1 MRKKDMITRDVLR
14 HSVSKIGLFSLM
26 CLLPFI
32 GFAHKP
38 EMALKD
44 SKEQLLVRDSS
55 ILTGQL
61 KNGFTYYIK
70 SNVHGANKI
79 HYSLIL
85 KAGAMDEDDSQRG
98 LAHFNEHI
106 SFDGTP
112 SFPHN
117 IVDGAFIKNID
128 RNDLYINAFTT
139 STETVYSLAFPD
151 DRKTLQDTA
160 ISLMSEWLMSDFDS
174 DESIEK
180 QKHIIAKEWLEFQ
193 NASERMRL
201 KWHPALFNDVKW
213 GYRRSIGEIDIINKA
228 SKEEIVRFRKDW
240 YRPDL
245 AAISIVGN
253 FDKDEMFKKV
263 ELYFLKHQNTKSN
276 RAKEEVIIPRT
287 ETRNVIVTSD
297 KDEKF
302 SYMSMYNRRP
312 NPNLSTK
319 DGVKRLLSYNIINR
333 IASERYMDCQEKNSD
348 VVIYIGGTIS
358 SILQPDNLYS
368 PYVSFTKGQVVKALE
383 ILARE
388 QERMVQHGYLDEEFN
403 AAIKMS
409 HDQYSRALEG
419 GGSKSPQQWVKAI
432 EQDFLNSSL
441 AMTPQEEAK
450 VYLPILETITKED
463 IEHLQQDLW
472 AEYNSLLLITVPQE
486 DLSTVPSKEKILE
499 IMTQMKNEKHA
510 AYQKTVLNE
519 EAFTINHLGKSGE
532 LKRKEKVE
540 EELPIYKMTLSNGVK
555 IVYYED
561 STKNDMIY
569 FEAVSKGG
577 KFSQNSRNKKLADL
591 TCDIIN
597 NGPIGIYTKPQFSRY
612 LGQDNM
618 NMDLSIK
625 DGTENIKG
633 RVSSSSLELLLKRL
647 YLLFNE
653 FDVDEYQGIF
663 TQRLSF
669 FNASYISNNSYYS
682 RFIDNKRSELENV
695 DNTVLKDAELVE
707 VKEVMDRHFGK
718 MSDFTFYFTGA
729 LSKIEF
735 ESLVL
740 KYLGTGKKQKAE
752 RESELSI
759 NTLSGEHHFILK
771 KGTDPRANVTY
782 TIGAPLAMDLNNTS
796 ILHMVVFILNKHIY
810 EHIREK
816 LHLVYSSNTELK
828 VQMFGGERA
837 DIITTFQCDPKD
849 SKTIY
854 SEINKIVEKFIEN
867 GFDSKEVELVRGMVI
882 HSKKTYASNDNFR
895 LGAIRGHDQYYNN
908 DYTQYLNNISFIEN
922 ITLEDLQKAL
932 SQIYNNPKSLKAG
945 FVQLAE

>member
-1 MRKKDMITRDVLR
+1 MRKKDITTRDVLR
-14 HSVSKIGLFSLM
+14 HSFSKIGLLSFM

-55 ILTGQL
+55 MLTGKL
-61 KNGFTYYIK
+61 KNGLTYYIK
-70 SNVHGANKI
+70 GDVNNANKI

-112 SFPHN
+112 SFPQN
-117 IVDGAFIKNID
+117 LVDGTFIKNID

-139 STETVYSLAFPD
+139 KTETVYSLVLPN

-160 ISLMSEWLMSDFDS
+160 ISLLSEWLMCDFDS

-180 QKHIIAKEWLEFQ
+180 QKHIIAKEWLELQ

-213 GYRRSIGEIDIINKA
+213 GYRRSIGEIDVINKA

-253 FDKDEMFKKV
+253 FDKYEMLKKV
-263 ELYFLKHQNTKSN
+263 EQYFLKHQNTKSN
-276 RAKEEVIIPRT
+276 RAKEEVVIPHT
-287 ETRNVIVTSD
+287 ETRNVIVVSD

-319 DGVKRLLSYNIINR
+319 EGVKRSLSYHIINR

-358 SILQPDNLYS
+358 SMLQPDNLYS

-388 QERMVQHGYLDEEFN
+388 QERIVQHGYLDEEFDS
-403 AAIKMS
+403 AIKIS

-419 GGSKSPQQWVKAI
+419 GGKSPQQWVKAI

-441 AMTPQEEAK
+441 AMTTQEEAK

-463 IEHLQQDLW
+463 IEHLQKDLW

-486 DLSTVPSKEKILE
+486 DLSTVPSKEKIVE
-499 IMTQMKNEKHA
+499 IMTQMKNEKHVP
-510 AYQKTVLNE
+510 YQKTVLNE
-519 EAFTINHLGKSGE
+519 EVFTINHLGKSGKI
-532 LKRKEKVE
+532 KREEKVV
-540 EELPIYKMTLSNGVK
+540 EELPIYKMTLSNGAK

-561 STKNDMIY
+561 STKSDMIY

-577 KFSQNSRNKKLADL
+577 KFSQNSRDKKLADL

-597 NGPIGIYTKPQFSRY
+597 NGPIGIYTKPQFNRY

-618 NMDLSIK
+618 SMDIFIN

-633 RVSSSSLELLLKRL
+633 NVSNSSFELLLKRL

-653 FDVDEYQGIF
+653 FSVDEYKDIF

-669 FNASYISNNSYYS
+669 FNASYISNNNYYS
-682 RFIDNKRSELENV
+682 RFIENKRSELENV
-695 DNTVLKDAELVE
+695 DNTALKDAELVE
-707 VKEVMDRHFGK
+707 LKEVMNRHFGK

-729 LSKIEF
+729 LSNIEF

-759 NTLSGEHHFILK
+759 NALSGEYNFILK

-782 TIGAPLAMDLNNTS
+782 SIGAPFVMDLNNSS
-796 ILHMVVFILNKHIY
+796 ILHMAVFILNKHIY

-816 LHLVYSSNTELK
+816 LHMVYSSTTELK
-828 VQMFGGERA
+828 VQMVGGERA
-837 DIITTFQCDPKD
+837 DIVTTFQCDPKD
-849 SKTIY
+849 CKTIY
-854 SEINKIVEKFIEN
+854 SEINKIVEKFIKN

-895 LGAIRGHDQYYNN
+895 LGAMRGHDQYYNN
-908 DYTQYLNNISFIEN
+908 DYTQHLNNISFIEN

-932 SQIYNNPKSLKAG
+932 SQIYNSPKSLKAG
-945 FVQLAE
+945 FVQVAE

>member
-1 MRKKDMITRDVLR
+1 MRKKDMTSRDVLR
-14 HSVSKIGLFSLM
+14 HSFSKIGLLSFM

-38 EMALKD
+38 EVALKD

-55 ILTGQL
+55 MLTGKL
-61 KNGFTYYIK
+61 KNGLTYYIK
-70 SNVHGANKI
+70 GDVNDANKI

-85 KAGAMDEDDSQRG
+85 KVGAMDEDDSQRG

-112 SFPHN
+112 SFPQN
-117 IVDGAFIKNID
+117 LVDGTFIKNID

-139 STETVYSLAFPD
+139 KTETVYSLVLPD

-160 ISLMSEWLMSDFDS
+160 ISLMSEWLMCDFDS
-174 DESIEK
+174 DESIQK
-180 QKHIIAKEWLEFQ
+180 QKDIIAKEWLELQ
-193 NASERMRL
+193 DASERMRL
-201 KWHPALFNDVKW
+201 KWHAALFNETKW
-213 GYRRSIGEIDIINKA
+213 GYRRSIGEIDVINQA
-228 SKEEIVRFRKDW
+228 SKEEIVRYRKDW

-253 FDKDEMFKKV
+253 FDKYEMLKKV

-276 RAKEEVIIPRT
+276 RAKEEVMIPRT
-287 ETRNVIVTSD
+287 DSLNVIVTSD

-319 DGVKRLLSYNIINR
+319 EGVKRFLSYHIINR

-358 SILQPDNLYS
+358 SMLQPDNLYS
-368 PYVSFTKGQVVKALE
+368 PYVSFIKGQVVKALE

-388 QERMVQHGYLDEEFN
+388 QERIVQHGYLDEEFDY
-403 AAIKMS
+403 AVKIAR
-409 HDQYSRALEG
+409 DQYSRALQG
-419 GGSKSPQQWVKAI
+419 GHTSPQQWVKAI

-463 IEHLQQDLW
+463 IEHLQKDLW

-486 DLSTVPSKEKILE
+486 DLSTVPSKEKIVE
-499 IMTQMKNEKHA
+499 IMAQMKNEKHA
-510 AYQKTVLNE
+510 PYQKTLLNE
-519 EAFTINHLGKSGE
+519 EAFTINHLGKSGKV
-532 LKRKEKVE
+532 KRKEKVV
-540 EELPIYKMTLSNGVK
+540 EELPIYKMTLSNGAK

-577 KFSQNSRNKKLADL
+577 KFSQNNRDKKLADL

-597 NGPIGIYTKPQFSRY
+597 NGPIGIYTKPQFRRY

-618 NMDLSIK
+618 NMDISIN

-633 RVSSSSLELLLKRL
+633 SVSDSSFELLLKRL

-653 FDVDEYQGIF
+653 FSVDEYQGIF

-669 FNASYISNNSYYS
+669 FNANYISNNSYYS
-682 RFIDNKRSELENV
+682 RFIENKKSELENV

-707 VKEVMDRHFGK
+707 LKEVMNRHFGK

-759 NTLSGEHHFILK
+759 NTLSGEHNFILK

-782 TIGAPLAMDLNNTS
+782 SIGAPLVMDLNNSS

-816 LHLVYSSNTELK
+816 LHMVYYSKTELK
-828 VQMFGGERA
+828 VQMVGGERA
-837 DIITTFQCDPKD
+837 DIVTTFQCDPKD

-895 LGAIRGHDQYYNN
+895 LGAMRAHDQYYNN
-908 DYTQYLNNISFIEN
+908 DYTQHLNNISFIEN

-932 SQIYNNPKSLKAG
+932 SQIYNSPKSLKAG